1 MAFST
6 TGWTVVTA
14 AKRGNAPSV
23 YAYKTTDAV
32 ATVNTAGYFND
43 LSDTLAVGDLI
54 YCVTSTGTTAVATLN
69 YVLSN
74 TAGVVDVNDGTVLA
88 NTDTD

>member
-6 TGWTVVTA
+6 SGWTVVTA

-23 YAYKTTDAV
+23 YAYKTTDAI
-32 ATVNTAGYFND
+32 AAVNTEGYFND

-54 YCVTSTGTTAVATLN
+54 YCVTSTGTTAVATLV

-74 TAGVVDVNDGTVLA
+74 ASGVVDVSDGTTLA

>member
-6 TGWTVVTA
+6 DGWTVATA
-14 AKRGNAPSV
+14 AKRGNAPSI
-23 YAYKTTDAV
+23 YAYKTTDSIAD
-32 ATVNTAGYFND
+32 VNTEGYFND

-54 YCVTSTGTTAVATLN
+54 YCVTSVGTTAVASLV

-74 TAGVVDVNDGTVLA
+74 TGGVVDVNDGTTLA
-88 NTDTD
+88 NNDSD